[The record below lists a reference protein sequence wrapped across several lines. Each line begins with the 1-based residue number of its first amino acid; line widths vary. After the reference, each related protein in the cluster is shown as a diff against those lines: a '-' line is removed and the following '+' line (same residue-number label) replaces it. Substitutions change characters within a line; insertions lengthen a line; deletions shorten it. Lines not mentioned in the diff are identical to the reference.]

1 MHTAGSANE
10 ETSGGYALPV
20 TPTRTK
26 RLLGCLFQ
34 TFAGRVRRPPFLL
47 TINPARTG
55 YRLMLGLDTVESVAH
70 VIQVA
75 LTPVFLLS
83 GIASLLGVL
92 STRLAR
98 VADRV
103 DALAEQLEAD
113 GPIDRRKLRR
123 RLTYLR
129 RRSHV
134 LDAAV
139 MMGTLGGVA
148 TSCAALLLFVGT
160 LRDRPGVSLFV
171 AFGLALL
178 FTMGALVA
186 FLIEM
191 LLASRGLRDQ
201 ANCANEV
208 GEMHELAAE
217 GVGEPNSWR
226 VGLGVSTREE
236 CSHFW
241 PVHFSWRAG
250 FPQNNR
256 AENSHQSTW
265 RRERKTQRFKS
276 PGSAQASCLF
286 TPPVTKSVYDI
297 EIGFSSGLALGFALQ
312 RLAAERIRTPGLR
325 LRRQIGVRHP
335 EICINRRRLKRRNDW
350 RLVRNRA
357 CVCTSARSRLT
368 GGLTSAPIAA

>member
-1 MHTAGSANE
+1 
-10 ETSGGYALPV
+10 
-20 TPTRTK
+20 
-26 RLLGCLFQ
+26 
-34 TFAGRVRRPPFLL
+34 
-47 TINPARTG
+47 
-55 YRLMLGLDTVESVAH
+55 MLGLDTLESVAH

-113 GPIDRRKLRR
+113 GPVDRRKLRR

-139 MMGTLGGVA
+139 RMGTLGGVA

-171 AFGLALL
+171 AFGWALL

-201 ANCANEV
+201 ANYANEV
-208 GEMHELAAE
+208 GEMHELAEE
-217 GVGEPNSWR
+217 GVGEPTR
-226 VGLGVSTREE
+226 GELG
-236 CSHFW
+236 
-241 PVHFSWRAG
+241 
-250 FPQNNR
+250 
-256 AENSHQSTW
+256 
-265 RRERKTQRFKS
+265 
-276 PGSAQASCLF
+276 
-286 TPPVTKSVYDI
+286 
-297 EIGFSSGLALGFALQ
+297 
-312 RLAAERIRTPGLR
+312 
-325 LRRQIGVRHP
+325 
-335 EICINRRRLKRRNDW
+335 
-350 RLVRNRA
+350 
-357 CVCTSARSRLT
+357 
-368 GGLTSAPIAA
+368 